1 MMLSD
6 DQRQTFA
13 NDGLLHVPG
22 ALPGDVWR
30 PLCER
35 VQNALRDAGLGDPAV
50 PEIEFKYRRKR
61 ATRAL
66 MPHLGAIYTEQLCA
80 VASQLLADE
89 AVARQRAL
97 LLVTLPGQ
105 GAMGPVA
112 RWSVPRQVWHTDAPR
127 IAGPGVPGVIALGFL
142 DRIAA
147 GGGGTL
153 FVAGSHR
160 LLDAPGKELRS
171 KAFKRALRKKPY
183 FNVLLR
189 DDSAERTAFLAQAHR
204 VQGVDVRLVEL
215 TGEPGDVVLA
225 DARLLHAPGP
235 NVQPKPRL
243 MVRGFFIG
251 EPLAAHYR
259 ARWPD
264 YASPPDDASPTGD
277 VPNDPPDAA

>member
-13 NDGLLHVPG
+13 EDGLLRLPG
-22 ALPGDVWR
+22 ALPDNVWR
-30 PLCER
+30 PLAER
-35 VQNALRDAGLGDPAV
+35 VRNALRDAGLGDPHV
-50 PEIEFKYRRKR
+50 PQIEFKRRRKR

-66 MPHLGAIYTEQLCA
+66 MPHLGAIYTDQLCA
-80 VASQLLADE
+80 FASKLLAGQVVD
-89 AVARQRAL
+89 RHRAL
-97 LLVTLPGQ
+97 LLMTLPGQ
-105 GAMGPVA
+105 GAMGPVT

-127 IAGPGVPGVIALGFL
+127 IAGPGVPGIIALGFL
-142 DRIAA
+142 DHIAA

-160 LLDAPGKELRS
+160 LLDLPGKELRS
-171 KAFKRALRKKPY
+171 KAFKRALRNKPY
-183 FNVLLR
+183 FSVLLR
-189 DDSAERTAFLAQAHR
+189 DDSTERTAFLAQTHR
-204 VQGVDVRLVEL
+204 VEGVDVHLVEL

-235 NVQPKPRL
+235 NVQAKPRL

-259 ARWPD
+259 ASWPD
-264 YASPPDDASPTGD
+264 YVSPIADASKA
-277 VPNDPPDAA
+277 PPDAA